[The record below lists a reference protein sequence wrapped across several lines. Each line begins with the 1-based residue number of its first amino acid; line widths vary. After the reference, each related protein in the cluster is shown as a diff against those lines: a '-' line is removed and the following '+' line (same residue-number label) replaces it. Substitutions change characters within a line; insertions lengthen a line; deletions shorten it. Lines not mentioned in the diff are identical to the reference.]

1 MRLAHIFPSRPAFLG
16 LSCLV
21 GALLLAACS
30 SSPPTAYYALDLQKP
45 SSQEP
50 KSLSSAEP
58 VIVVL
63 PTDVPEMV
71 DRSQIVT
78 RDGENRVLVSDSH
91 RWAAPLRHEISRVVA
106 AELSDRLG
114 SSGVITLPYAPDN
127 PMPDYRLKIIVQR
140 LDLQSGHGV
149 LLDAAWIITARDG
162 VERRGRETLEEPVSP
177 SASDVYAA
185 LAAAQTKALRRLADN
200 IANSIAKP
208 RR

>member
-1 MRLAHIFPSRPAFLG
+1 MRLAHIFPSSPAFIG

-63 PTDVPEMV
+63 PADVPEMV

-127 PMPDYRLKIIVQR
+127 PIPDYRLKIVVQR

-149 LLDAAWIITARDG
+149 LIDAAWLITARDG
-162 VERRGRETLEEPVSP
+162 AERRGRATLDEPVSP
-177 SASDVYAA
+177 STSDVYAA

-200 IANSIAKP
+200 IADGITRV

>member
-1 MRLAHIFPSRPAFLG
+1 MRLATIFPSRPISLG
-16 LSCLV
+16 LACLV
-21 GALLLAACS
+21 GALSLAGCA

-45 SSQEP
+45 SARESKP
-50 KSLSSAEP
+50 LPSGEP

-63 PTDVPEMV
+63 PADVPDMV

-91 RWAAPLRHEISRVVA
+91 RWAAPLRHEIARVVA
-106 AELSDRLG
+106 AELSDQLD

-127 PMPDYRLKIIVQR
+127 PLPDYRLKIVVQR
-140 LDLQSGHGV
+140 LDLQAGHGV
-149 LLDAAWIITARDG
+149 LIDAAWLITARDG
-162 VERRGRETLEEPVSP
+162 SERRGRATLDEPVSP
-177 SASDVYAA
+177 TASDVYAA

-200 IANSIAKP
+200 IADGITRV